1 MQKTIVVTFVLF
13 AIFAGGIL
21 LQIFLSRKESKW
33 FGLILPF
40 ITFAYS
46 LLVLSQIVKTDIM
59 TWWNTVGLIAST
71 FFISNIPTII
81 LLAIYFGCREKIKRK
96 KAIEKMSIQDL

>member
-46 LLVLSQIVKTDIM
+46 LLALSQIVKTDIM

-81 LLAIYFGCREKIKRK
+81 LLAIYFGCRGKIKRK